1 MAWSGWEM
9 NFLLMEAAVGSPKKP
24 LSDRGEAAA
33 GSGFS
38 RAAGCGSG
46 EPRQGLCPSA
56 GFTGGERGQPSTV
69 SSSSRVLEPD
79 TAPQLGWRG
88 CGSVWTPCMRKMFH
102 PQPIIGTLHTHT
114 LPSAYKW
121 IHWRVFYYR
130 SNCSVF

>member
-9 NFLLMEAAVGSPKKP
+9 NFLLMGAAVGSPKKP

-38 RAAGCGSG
+38 RTAGCGSG

-69 SSSSRVLEPD
+69 SSSSR
-79 TAPQLGWRG
+79 
-88 CGSVWTPCMRKMFH
+88 SWTL
-102 PQPIIGTLHTHT
+102 TLLLSWAGGAVALFG
-114 LPSAYKW
+114 LPA
-121 IHWRVFYYR
+121 
-130 SNCSVF
+130 